1 MKVILPRVG
10 ALVMVVALSWI
21 AFAQAQR
28 SGAGTAGDGTSI
40 ADTSASGNTANPLRN
55 TASQASVG
63 SIASSPSTDP
73 APPAASNAS
82 SAFVGSSSAENPAR
96 RPMADPFGSQ
106 VRGSTATSPPFV
118 GSAIPNAAAVGLSSP
133 ARPVP
138 PAGQSPP
145 DRNSN
150 NAGNILRSADTPSA
164 QRVDGA
170 AGNPLRSGELPAA
183 ARAVEQSS
191 VSASPPRY
199 VPVELPR
206 EAAATRL
213 AMDQRREPAAVMRVT
228 AEQPTSGPALTAAG
242 RSEPVANN
250 AYTSSPSLSTAVG
263 GSRSIAAFPSGTSVF
278 PSSTN
283 YSPSAAAASPSATSQ
298 EPAPFKADPF
308 ASPANSPRPS
318 HLAKIE
324 KDRVDLPATD
334 SGPAME
340 PAADAEGTGQPGGKQ
355 LEGLQSPQLTI
366 QKAAPKEIQ
375 VNKPAVFRTTV
386 RNVGQ
391 VAAGE
396 VEVRDQVPKG
406 TTLMSTTPRAS
417 RNPRGELV
425 WSLGTLRPG
434 EEAVVEMQVNPIAE
448 GEIGSVATVHFG
460 ADASVRCLA
469 TRPRLAMQVS
479 APKQVMIG
487 EQLAVS
493 IVISNPGTGV
503 ATGVMLED
511 RIPAGLKHP
520 NGDNLE
526 YPVGN
531 LKPGE
536 SRKVDLPLTATR
548 PGPINNV
555 LVVRGDGNLQAE
567 DKRAIEIIAPAL
579 DVAMEGP
586 KKRYLE
592 REATYQ
598 FSVKNPGTAAAR
610 QVELVAYLPAGL
622 KFVNANNAG
631 SYDSSSRSVRWR
643 LEELPA
649 NEEGS
654 VELVT
659 LPIEAGQQAIRLRG
673 TAKGAERGKRAAD
686 HGRRHRRGTV

>member
-1 MKVILPRVG
+1 
-10 ALVMVVALSWI
+10 
-21 AFAQAQR
+21 
-28 SGAGTAGDGTSI
+28 
-40 ADTSASGNTANPLRN
+40 
-55 TASQASVG
+55 
-63 SIASSPSTDP
+63 
-73 APPAASNAS
+73 
-82 SAFVGSSSAENPAR
+82 
-96 RPMADPFGSQ
+96 
-106 VRGSTATSPPFV
+106 
-118 GSAIPNAAAVGLSSP
+118 
-133 ARPVP
+133 
-138 PAGQSPP
+138 
-145 DRNSN
+145 
-150 NAGNILRSADTPSA
+150 
-164 QRVDGA
+164 
-170 AGNPLRSGELPAA
+170 
-183 ARAVEQSS
+183 
-191 VSASPPRY
+191 
-199 VPVELPR
+199 
-206 EAAATRL
+206 
-213 AMDQRREPAAVMRVT
+213 
-228 AEQPTSGPALTAAG
+228 
-242 RSEPVANN
+242 
-250 AYTSSPSLSTAVG
+250 
-263 GSRSIAAFPSGTSVF
+263 
-278 PSSTN
+278 
-283 YSPSAAAASPSATSQ
+283 
-298 EPAPFKADPF
+298 
-308 ASPANSPRPS
+308 
-318 HLAKIE
+318 
-324 KDRVDLPATD
+324 
-334 SGPAME
+334 ME

-487 EQLAVS
+487 EQLALS

-673 TAKGAERGKRAAD
+673 TAQKGLSVEKEQPITVEGIAAVLFNVNTSTNPIQVGGTTKYEVHVSNKGSKASSNVRLVVELPPQLEATSADGPTRAAPPD
-686 HGRRHRRGTV
+686 SAGRVTFDALARLAPKAEATYAIAVKATKAGDLRARFQLQTDEMQSPITKEEGTQVFGDE